1 MHPGFYGWW
10 RSRGHGG
17 DREHM
22 CEGWGGHGRHH
33 HHHDH
38 HEGHFEAR
46 FAPGFDHDPTSAFG
60 VRRPLRF
67 LAHKLELD
75 ERQVALFAAVLDE
88 LKTERAQAAVDQ
100 RRRISAL
107 AEALEGTTFD
117 EGKAHGAGEEQVKS
131 AERVQKAVEH
141 ALKKMHA
148 ALDDEQRKKL
158 AYLLRMGVLSI

>member
-1 MHPGFYGWW
+1 
-10 RSRGHGG
+10 
-17 DREHM
+17 
-22 CEGWGGHGRHH
+22 
-33 HHHDH
+33 
-38 HEGHFEAR
+38 
-46 FAPGFDHDPTSAFG
+46 
-60 VRRPLRF
+60 